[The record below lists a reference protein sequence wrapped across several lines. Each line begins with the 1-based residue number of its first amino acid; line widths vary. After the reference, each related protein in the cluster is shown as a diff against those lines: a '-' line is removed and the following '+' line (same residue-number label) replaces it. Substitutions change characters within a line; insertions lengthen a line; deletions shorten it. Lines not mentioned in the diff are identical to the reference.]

1 MKSKINKYFFQE
13 FLRYFAIVL
22 FALVSIVWIAQTV
35 NFLDLVVDDG
45 HAFGVFFSYS
55 ILNIPKI
62 ITKLLPFSFLTALTL
77 TILKLEKD
85 SELIVLWTSGLNK
98 IKIVNLIFYISV
110 LATFFQLLLATTIV
124 PYSLNES
131 RSILKESNL
140 HFLPSLIKEK
150 NFSDSLSGVTFF
162 VEKKSPDGSINNIF
176 IRDSNEIIKGD
187 SEQLASTIFAKKG
200 VFKHEKN
207 TKHIIL
213 YDGSIQKEK
222 RNGDIN
228 FIKFDK
234 IILNLGNLHTK
245 TITKPKLQETS
256 SIKILQCL
264 FIDYKIPHFTIPFK
278 NYKIDLF
285 NKDKIDLED
294 HNCKKENKTL
304 TIEANRRFGMP
315 FYIPILA
322 LIGSFLLSSRKE
334 NKISNF
340 NKFIFFFIGVS
351 VLIFAEISVRYSW
364 GILYTYLYYSIPILL
379 VPLIYIILLKHLN
392 MKT

>member
-140 HFLPSLIKEK
+140 HFL
-150 NFSDSLSGVTFF
+150 
-162 VEKKSPDGSINNIF
+162 
-176 IRDSNEIIKGD
+176 
-187 SEQLASTIFAKKG
+187 
-200 VFKHEKN
+200 
-207 TKHIIL
+207 
-213 YDGSIQKEK
+213 
-222 RNGDIN
+222 
-228 FIKFDK
+228 
-234 IILNLGNLHTK
+234 
-245 TITKPKLQETS
+245 
-256 SIKILQCL
+256 
-264 FIDYKIPHFTIPFK
+264 
-278 NYKIDLF
+278 
-285 NKDKIDLED
+285 
-294 HNCKKENKTL
+294 
-304 TIEANRRFGMP
+304 
-315 FYIPILA
+315 
-322 LIGSFLLSSRKE
+322 
-334 NKISNF
+334 
-340 NKFIFFFIGVS
+340 
-351 VLIFAEISVRYSW
+351 
-364 GILYTYLYYSIPILL
+364 
-379 VPLIYIILLKHLN
+379 
-392 MKT
+392 